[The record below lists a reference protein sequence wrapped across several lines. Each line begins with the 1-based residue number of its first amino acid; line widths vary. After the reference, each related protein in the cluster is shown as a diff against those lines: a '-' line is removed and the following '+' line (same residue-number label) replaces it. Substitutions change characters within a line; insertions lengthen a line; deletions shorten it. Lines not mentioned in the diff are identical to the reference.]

1 MRRSFLF
8 VCALAMG
15 TWLAA
20 SPVGAADAA
29 AQTPAAKAT
38 APGGNPV
45 VVMKTSMGEV
55 RIQLARD
62 KAPVSVDN
70 FLSYVKENY
79 YDGTVFHRVMDG
91 FMIQG
96 GGFTPDLTKKPT
108 KAPIKLE
115 VGTGLK
121 NVKGS
126 IAMART
132 NDPNSATSQ
141 FFINVVDNAALDS
154 KGEGTGYAV
163 FGQVIAGMDVVD
175 KIKAVKTGTRGGMQN
190 VPDAAVVIES
200 IRVQ

>member
-1 MRRSFLF
+1 MVGAVLLGS
-8 VCALAMG
+8 
-15 TWLAA
+15 WLAA
-20 SPVGAADAA
+20 SVAT
-29 AQTPAAKAT
+29 AQTPGAKA
-38 APGGNPV
+38 APGGNPI

-55 RIQLARD
+55 KIQLARD

-70 FLSYVKENY
+70 FLSYVKEKY
-79 YDGTVFHRVMDG
+79 YDGTVFHRIIPS

-121 NVKGS
+121 NIRGS
-126 IAMART
+126 VAMART

-141 FFINVVDNAALDS
+141 FFINVVDNPGLDS
-154 KGEGTGYAV
+154 KGEGNGYAV
-163 FGQVIAGMDVVD
+163 FGQVIEGMDVVD
-175 KIKAVKTGTRGGMQN
+175 KIKAVKTAARGGMN
-190 VPDAAVVIES
+190 DVPEAAVVIES